1 MKLIDKDRH
10 ARLLLGKSSEKLLQ
24 TTRSL
29 VVQDPYNLLQ
39 LVHDFDQQLER
50 AGVVSTFSFGAQSML
65 VGSVSSYVH
74 DPSRSLLVQVAQQG
88 MMSFGQMLRIT
99 AQGEVTH
106 FHPVCSF
113 VLDGALRWCHPSPLF
128 RRSYFEENLGAW
140 DSVRFGADTEILER
154 MLRFE
159 PEKVALLETPVM
171 LQLDRDGS
179 LTRQPDSYIGP
190 QGASRKRLAYRQAN
204 LGPVIN
210 LAK

>member
-1 MKLIDKDRH
+1 
-10 ARLLLGKSSEKLLQ
+10 
-24 TTRSL
+24 
-29 VVQDPYNLLQ
+29 
-39 LVHDFDQQLER
+39 
-50 AGVVSTFSFGAQSML
+50 
-65 VGSVSSYVH
+65 
-74 DPSRSLLVQVAQQG
+74 
-88 MMSFGQMLRIT
+88 MLRIT

-128 RRSYFEENLGAW
+128 RRSYFEEKLGAW

-190 QGASRKRLAYRQAN
+190 QGASKKRLAYRQAWVDWHQRHSRMPRLIYPQSKRPFQVPKGVSSHT
-204 LGPVIN
+204 LGIEELVDVSQSRR
-210 LAK
+210 L